1 MDKQTE
7 QALREDGD
15 GYFTRNYAGIGTIAD
30 PVFDYLNLVH
40 MVSPIGSILEIGCT
54 NGFRLDKARLAF
66 TASCAGLEVSPAA
79 VLEAKSRFPL
89 VDVREGLAPRD
100 LTYWD
105 GETFDVIVVGH
116 LLYLL
121 PREELFSL
129 GARVDSLLVEDGH
142 LVVMDFLSP
151 VAQQSPYAHQPSLQ
165 VFKHDPSAPWTWSPT
180 YELVARKVYE
190 IAEPMTSARNPRS
203 WQTVDLVRKVGATTA
218 YPATNPEPSIHDE

>member
-1 MDKQTE
+1 MDEKTE

-40 MVSPIGSILEIGCT
+40 TISPITSVLEVGCT

-66 TASCAGLEVSPAA
+66 HASCAGLEVSPAA
-79 VLEAKSRFPL
+79 VREAKSRFPL
-89 VDVREGLAPRD
+89 VDVRAGLAPRD
-100 LTYWD
+100 LTFWD
-105 GETFDVIVVGH
+105 GETFDVIIVGH

-129 GARVDSLLVEDGH
+129 AARVDSLLATDGH

-151 VAQQSPYAHQPSLQ
+151 VPQQSAYAHQSVLQ

-190 IAEPMTSARNPRS
+190 IAEPRTSAGNPRA
-203 WQTVDLVRKVGATTA
+203 WQTVDLVRKVAATTA